1 MTRAFIE
8 LGAYATLLVVKD
20 DNVIY
25 YAEYNYN
32 TTLLETIYK
41 KLHPLSL
48 DEFVVIMHG
57 MLYKKQCEK
66 SYVAFKT
73 LINGEQY
80 YSNMDCSDI
89 DKVMKLADLIGA
101 KKLRIVDKFGYYK
114 SFQKQPAILVDRF
127 GSICCLYYQT
137 DQECFVQYV
146 NVTDLQDA
154 LVAAMSRFSM
164 TTIVNITTDFIQD
177 NVSMISNYHNIEQD
191 KMLNVFVAIS
201 TAMYACSDKSDEFC
215 LSIVDTG
222 ADPAK
227 SAVTD
232 DKEEEKPAD
241 EEDSIENLIQDSPEI
256 TVDDLFSDDELDD
269 DAYDNAIQSELQ
281 KEDIEKP
288 VEHVTQEKV
297 KPKSK
302 GGLKIAIAAAMI
314 VVSILGNLYAA
325 IQKKE
330 IAQLD
335 KRAAEISVT
344 TADMERY
351 TQDGTVA
358 TVTSGD
364 TDVINF
370 FSGLAFHGYT
380 GAVICTKK
388 QYCAYIYLYDEND
401 FDSVMSQITEKYP
414 AAVSTR
420 KRSFKVAKGVLTTYE
435 ITFQREASA

>member
-1 MTRAFIE
+1 
-8 LGAYATLLVVKD
+8 
-20 DNVIY
+20 
-25 YAEYNYN
+25 
-32 TTLLETIYK
+32 
-41 KLHPLSL
+41 
-48 DEFVVIMHG
+48 
-57 MLYKKQCEK
+57 
-66 SYVAFKT
+66 
-73 LINGEQY
+73 
-80 YSNMDCSDI
+80 
-89 DKVMKLADLIGA
+89 
-101 KKLRIVDKFGYYK
+101 
-114 SFQKQPAILVDRF
+114 
-127 GSICCLYYQT
+127 
-137 DQECFVQYV
+137 
-146 NVTDLQDA
+146 
-154 LVAAMSRFSM
+154 
-164 TTIVNITTDFIQD
+164 
-177 NVSMISNYHNIEQD
+177 
-191 KMLNVFVAIS
+191 
-201 TAMYACSDKSDEFC
+201 
-215 LSIVDTG
+215 
-222 ADPAK
+222 
-227 SAVTD
+227 
-232 DKEEEKPAD
+232 
-241 EEDSIENLIQDSPEI
+241 
-256 TVDDLFSDDELDD
+256 
-269 DAYDNAIQSELQ
+269 
-281 KEDIEKP
+281 
-288 VEHVTQEKV
+288 
-297 KPKSK
+297 
-302 GGLKIAIAAAMI
+302 MI